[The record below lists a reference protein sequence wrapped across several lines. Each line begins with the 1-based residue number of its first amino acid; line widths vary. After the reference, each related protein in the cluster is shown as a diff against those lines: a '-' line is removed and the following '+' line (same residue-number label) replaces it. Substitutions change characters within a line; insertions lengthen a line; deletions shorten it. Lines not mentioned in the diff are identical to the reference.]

1 MELSVRRT
9 WATLAGASVIALLL
23 LGAAATASAQPQPQ
37 PRSFV
42 ASPDIYKVI
51 AQNEQ
56 YKVIEVV
63 WKPGQRD
70 VLHSH
75 PASAVYY
82 LNDCSLR
89 VHRQDGTVMEA
100 KPKGGAAVVQQPIA
114 GHILENIGAADCKL
128 IMFEPA

>member
-1 MELSVRRT
+1 MGSSVRRS
-9 WATLAGASVIALLL
+9 LAFVAFACLVALVL
-23 LGAAATASAQPQPQ
+23 LGVAATATAQAL
-37 PRSFV
+37 PRSFT

-70 VLHSH
+70 LLHSH

-82 LNDCSLR
+82 LTDCSLR